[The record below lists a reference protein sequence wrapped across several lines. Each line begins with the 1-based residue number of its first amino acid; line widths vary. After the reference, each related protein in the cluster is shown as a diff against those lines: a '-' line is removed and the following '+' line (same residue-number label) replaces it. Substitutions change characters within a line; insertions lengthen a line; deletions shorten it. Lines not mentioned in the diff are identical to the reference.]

1 MLVYLLLLTS
11 CIFLLPS
18 LSLSPFSMV
27 PAKIVRDWKTL
38 FIAGRPLYEESDGGS
53 EGGDLPSPV
62 ASSTASCPS
71 QQADSQ
77 QLLDDADLLEY
88 RVSIFA
94 NIS

>member
-1 MLVYLLLLTS
+1 MLVYLLLLTG
-11 CIFLLPS
+11 CICLLPP
-18 LSLSPFSMV
+18 LSPFSMV

-53 EGGDLPSPV
+53 EGGDVPSPV

-71 QQADSQ
+71 QQVDSQ